1 MVHAG
6 RMDSPGGEE
15 AVLSTVSTA
24 LGVLCDI
31 AGALQTIPYA
41 GAIAIVAV
49 KVLEIREELKD
60 NEHLF
65 KEVKEKVAGRTL
77 RLVEALQ
84 LESQANLLS
93 HPTSPSPELLR
104 DLERYER

>member
-84 LESQANLLS
+84 SQANLSS
-93 HPTSPSPELLR
+93 HPTLPSPELLR